1 MKEKKKKN
9 FGASRISLT
18 ASRDPSCHFTCLRH
32 VCFTQAHQK
41 QQHQQ
46 QNTKCPYF
54 FCISPCLPVFFIK
67 AGTSREATSLVFSL
81 KNFQKDILVTAVGEL
96 IPQMNTTD
104 ILVQSTNGTTRITC
118 QVCSK
123 LMIKTPESRIS
134 PIVLVFSL
142 LTLNK

>member
-1 MKEKKKKN
+1 MLHALALQHPETPAVILHAL
-9 FGASRISLT
+9 GTSASHKLT
-18 ASRDPSCHFTCLRH
+18 
-32 VCFTQAHQK
+32 HQK

-81 KNFQKDILVTAVGEL
+81 KNFQKDILLTAVGEL